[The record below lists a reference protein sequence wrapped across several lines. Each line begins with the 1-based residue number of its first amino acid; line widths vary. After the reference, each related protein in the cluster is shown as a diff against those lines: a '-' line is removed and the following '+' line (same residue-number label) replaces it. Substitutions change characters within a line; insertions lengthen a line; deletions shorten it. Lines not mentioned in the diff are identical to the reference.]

1 MVYEVEF
8 PDGKMKEYAANV
20 LAENMLSQVDSEGFS
35 TVLFDGIVDFRKNE
49 TAIKKADRFL
59 VTKRGRRKLRQTT
72 VGWELLVAWKDGS
85 ETWMPLKSLKESN
98 PVGVAEF
105 AKAKGIDDEPAF
117 AWWFQYTL
125 RNRDILIC
133 KIKARAKKMT
143 HTFGIEI
150 PNNVNHALK
159 LDQENGNTFWQDAID
174 KEMYNIGVA
183 FQILEEDEHVPVGW
197 KPATGHM
204 IFDIKMDFT
213 RKARWVLDGH
223 RCADPDGST
232 YAGVV
237 SRDSVRI
244 ALTYAAL
251 NDLDVCAADIRN
263 AYLQAP
269 SSQKD
274 YITCGPEFG
283 IENIGKKALIK

>member
-1 MVYEVEF
+1 
-8 PDGKMKEYAANV
+8 
-20 LAENMLSQVDSEGFS
+20 
-35 TVLFDGIVDFRKNE
+35 
-49 TAIKKADRFL
+49 
-59 VTKRGRRKLRQTT
+59 
-72 VGWELLVAWKDGS
+72 
-85 ETWMPLKSLKESN
+85 
-98 PVGVAEF
+98 
-105 AKAKGIDDEPAF
+105 
-117 AWWFQYTL
+117 
-125 RNRDILIC
+125 
-133 KIKARAKKMT
+133 MT
-143 HTFGIEI
+143 HTFGIEV

-183 FQILEEDEHVPVGW
+183 FHILEKDKHVPVGW

-204 IFDIKMDFT
+204 IFDIKMVFT

-223 RCADPDGST
+223 RCTDPDGST

-283 IENIGKKALIK
+283 IENIGKKALIKQALYGGKAAGRDFRNHLRLCMQHLRFTSFLADPDVWMRPAIKSDGTHCYEYVLLYTDDALVISQNAEDILRNKIGKYVELKPESIGPPKIYLGGHMQKVTLENNAEAWAFSSSQYVRNAVDNIEKYVHQTG